1 MCVCAC
7 SCMNECTQVSCCSYF
22 SSIFHF
28 FPIFNRSTVICLFSF
43 LLLSPRFTHTIFSPS
58 CFAVVVVVDFVV
70 FQLLFISCFCL
81 PLILC
86 SCSSLRSRT
95 QKLSNA
101 LSVCQKSWFFCHLL
115 LPNIYSHIHVRLLN
129 FVWVWF
135 VFLLFQM
142 CLMFVVVS
150 FRFCPVLVFRV
161 PNCCLASASTTPTAS
176 HLTDTGSG
184 SIWQMRSTRTLSEHR
199 GCITLVDSSPNSS
212 LRVSLSRLE
221 TNNCVLYLWYEINI
235 A

>member
-1 MCVCAC
+1 MLILL
-7 SCMNECTQVSCCSYF
+7 F
-22 SSIFHF
+22 SNF
-28 FPIFNRSTVICLFSF
+28 CLFHVFVSLSF
-43 LLLSPRFTHTIFSPS
+43 SVLDLRGSKSYRMFCP
-58 CFAVVVVVDFVV
+58 FARKRD
-70 FQLLFISCFCL
+70 
-81 PLILC
+81 
-86 SCSSLRSRT
+86 
-95 QKLSNA
+95 
-101 LSVCQKSWFFCHLL
+101 FFCHLL

-129 FVWVWF
+129 LVWVWF

-142 CLMFVVVS
+142 CLGFVVVS
-150 FRFCPVLVFRV
+150 FRFCPVLVFRF

-176 HLTDTGSG
+176 HLTDTDFG